1 MTTTPYTVIDTQRS
15 VLTVINE
22 FQVTPE
28 QQEQIVQR
36 FPPLMTD
43 VVSKVPGFVS
53 GNLHISADG
62 ERVLTYYQWQSRE
75 AYDTFLADAETAAKV
90 PAVISEYGADRRVY
104 EVVFQVWGSPGPGRQ
119 SNGGH
124 ADV

>member
-1 MTTTPYTVIDTQRS
+1 MPCTVIDKQRS

-28 QQEQIVQR
+28 QQEHIVER

-62 ERVLTYYQWQSRE
+62 ERVLTYYQWQSQE
-75 AYDTFLADAETAAKV
+75 AYEAFLADPETAAKV
-90 PAVISEYGADRRVY
+90 SAVISGYGVDRRVY
-104 EVVFQVWGSPGPGRQ
+104 EVIFQVWGDGDG
-119 SNGGH
+119 
-124 ADV
+124 